1 MRVYVFV
8 AIFVREV
15 SFCFAVR
22 LGETNCTVLDT
33 NGREPLCTPA
43 HKAYTIPNRALRNNV
58 ALVENEA
65 HVDDNEKEARMQNIE
80 PLEALMKPHLSG
92 DTMKEMQ
99 EILNNALTMPTAHLD
114 KNKIVGRSYDPRG
127 MLQDMLARNRELR
140 PNVIV
145 EKWLEQVVHHKNFD
159 QERDTISE
167 KLLLALE
174 ELMQSQNAEELMSQ
188 VITVLETFRVQPK
201 FKSFAE
207 NFERLIVVKR
217 KYKVLVF
224 QNWIKNINLENAFRI
239 LVGVGKITNHETPL
253 LWVWFDYIQYE
264 QAISE
269 EDDLRLKLS
278 YIIDFKRS
286 NQCPGTVL
294 LQGLTY
300 KRTFI
305 QLVEKIKSLNHVS
318 KTFLEESP
326 LSNTKTTF
334 LL

>member
-253 LWVWFDYIQYE
+253 LWVWFDYIQFAW
-264 QAISE
+264 QAITPRGE
-269 EDDLRLKLS
+269 PN
-278 YIIDFKRS
+278 Y
-286 NQCPGTVL
+286 
-294 LQGLTY
+294 
-300 KRTFI
+300 
-305 QLVEKIKSLNHVS
+305 EKKIFN
-318 KTFLEESP
+318 F
-326 LSNTKTTF
+326 
-334 LL
+334 